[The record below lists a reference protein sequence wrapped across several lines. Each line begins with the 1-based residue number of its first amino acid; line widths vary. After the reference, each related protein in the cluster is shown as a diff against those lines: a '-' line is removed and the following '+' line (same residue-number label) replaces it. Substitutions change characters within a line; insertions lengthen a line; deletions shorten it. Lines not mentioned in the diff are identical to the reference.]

1 MTRRLFSVV
10 LAVVASV
17 VAANAESPANDPLL
31 SRHWFA
37 ARTTDFEAYS
47 CGSTQAVARVVGR
60 LEQFREA
67 YSLLAGAQ
75 AVASPPIIVMAF
87 PDHQSMEPFLA
98 LYQGRPVNMAAFFLH
113 GSDENLIVL
122 PLSGHGSLE
131 SIFHEYTH
139 LLLRHNDRIWPLWL
153 EEGMAEVY
161 STFEL
166 AGPHG
171 IKFGQPIA
179 RHLNLLAQTEFLP
192 LADLFGTTHDSPNY
206 NERDHQGIFYAE
218 SWLLTHYLMLGN
230 AAHKARFGQLTALL
244 RQGQSPEGAFTNAFQ
259 TSLSAMEKQLRAYL
273 ERGQFSPLV
282 MNVTAD
288 LTAPQPMA
296 TRGLAPPEVYF
307 RLGDQL
313 LRVGR
318 PEAAQELFERAR
330 QIAPESPLPFE
341 GLGLLA
347 AERKQPEA
355 AVGFLGEALQRGSA
369 SFLAHYLY
377 ADEKYELTGDADGQ
391 HSRLPNDVADP
402 LRAELEKSLA
412 LMPDFSRAHYLL
424 GFLELVQGREGI
436 AAEHLRRAVQLEPEN
451 YAYLFSLAEAQWQG
465 GQMEAARRV
474 LQLLRFPYV
483 ESSIRARAEQLLK
496 EMDRR
501 TESPKQE
508 GR

>member
-1 MTRRLFSVV
+1 MTERLFSGA
-10 LAVVASV
+10 LAIIASV
-17 VAANAESPANDPLL
+17 VAANGESPGADSLV

-37 ARTTDFEAYS
+37 ARTTHFEAFS
-47 CGSTQAVARVVGR
+47 CGNAQAVARVVGR

-87 PDHQSMEPFLA
+87 PDHQSMESYLA
-98 LYQGRPVNMAAFFLH
+98 LYNGQPANLTAFFIH

-122 PLSGHGSLE
+122 PLSGYGSLE

-153 EEGMAEVY
+153 DEGMAEVY

-166 AGPHG
+166 AGSHG

-179 RHLNLLAQTEFLP
+179 RHLNLLAQSEFLP
-192 LADLFGTTHDSPNY
+192 LAELFATTHDSPNY

-218 SWLLTHYLMLGN
+218 SWLLTHYLMQGN
-230 AAHKARFGQLTALL
+230 PAHKARFGQLTALL
-244 RQGQSPEGAFTNAFQ
+244 RQGQSPERAFTNAFQ
-259 TSLSAMEKQLRAYL
+259 TSLSAMEIQLHAYL
-273 ERGQFSPLV
+273 QRGQFSPLV
-282 MNVTAD
+282 MNVAVD

-296 TRGLAPPEVYF
+296 TRGLAAPEVYF

-330 QIAPESPLPFE
+330 QIAPKSPLPFE
-341 GLGLLA
+341 GLGLVA

-355 AVGFLGEALQRGSA
+355 AVDLLGEALQRGST

-377 ADEKYELTGDADGQ
+377 ADEKYRLTGDADGR
-391 HSRLPNDVADP
+391 HSRLPNDVADTV
-402 LRAELEKSLA
+402 RAELEKSLA

-424 GFLELVQGREGI
+424 GFLELVQGRDDT
-436 AAEHLRRAVQLEPEN
+436 AADHLRRAVQLEPEN
-451 YAYLFSLAEAQWQG
+451 YAYLFSLAEAQFQAG
-465 GQMEAARRV
+465 DMEAARRV
-474 LQLLRFPYV
+474 LQMLRFPYV
-483 ESSIRARAEQLLK
+483 ESSIRAQAEQLLK
-496 EMDRR
+496 EMDGHAEAPR
-501 TESPKQE
+501 
-508 GR
+508 